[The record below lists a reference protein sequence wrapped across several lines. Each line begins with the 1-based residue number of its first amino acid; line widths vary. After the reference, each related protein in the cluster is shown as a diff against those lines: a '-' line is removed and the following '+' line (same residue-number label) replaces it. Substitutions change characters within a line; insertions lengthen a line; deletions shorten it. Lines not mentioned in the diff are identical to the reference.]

1 MRPMPMSRLAPVP
14 GRLAPGRGGLS
25 WLRVGA
31 FALRPTRVSART
43 PPPVLDAAYA
53 DVAARTGGWPARA
66 WEGRP
71 VPASARAL
79 PRRHT
84 RAGARV
90 PRPRPRIGS
99 RHPPRAPREPLPRPR
114 SVPRSRPADG
124 REDLREAGCG
134 PGGGQAEAEGGEGGA
149 VEGARGEEEPGPLAA
164 VRADV
169 EPDRRGDDR
178 GAQDRRRHHAAED
191 GDPGEAGLAGGD
203 VLVALLRDGVGEAG
217 RGPGAGRQHRA

>member
-1 MRPMPMSRLAPVP
+1 RAW
-14 GRLAPGRGGLS
+14 RGGA
-25 WLRVGA
+25 RGG
-31 FALRPTRVSART
+31 RPSR
-43 PPPVLDAAYA
+43 
-53 DVAARTGGWPARA
+53 PARA
-66 WEGRP
+66 
-71 VPASARAL
+71 AAA
-79 PRRHT
+79 T
-84 RAGARV
+84 
-90 PRPRPRIGS
+90 
-99 RHPPRAPREPLPRPR
+99 PRAPREPPPRAPGG
-114 SVPRSRPADG
+114 VPRSRPADG

-203 VLVALLRDGVGEAG
+203 VLVALLRD
-217 RGPGAGRQHRA
+217 